1 MKPIRFL
8 TISTFLLVL
17 ISCDPTLD
25 LKLEN
30 QTGNS
35 IEVLYSQ
42 NSRVD
47 YFGKNKTEIVEING
61 RELNKIK
68 LDSAEILRIGTVVA
82 SYVPRTEDIYIDYLE
97 IHSGSDTIKLT
108 GKHAILS
115 TIQRVKRLDWRLI
128 INVSSI

>member
-1 MKPIRFL
+1 MKLIRFL

-17 ISCDPTLD
+17 MSCDPTHD

-42 NSRVD
+42 SSSVN
-47 YFGKNKTEIVEING
+47 YLGKNKTETVKING

-97 IHSGSDTIKLT
+97 IHSDMDTIKLT

-115 TIQRVKRLDWRLI
+115 TIQKVKKLDWRLI
-128 INVSSI
+128 IK

>member
-1 MKPIRFL
+1 M
-8 TISTFLLVL
+8 
-17 ISCDPTLD
+17 SCDPTHD

-30 QTGNS
+30 LTGNS
-35 IEVLYSQ
+35 IEVLYSL

-68 LDSAEILRIGTVVA
+68 LDSAEILRIGNVVA

-97 IHSGSDTIKLT
+97 IQSGSDTIKLT

-115 TIQRVKRLDWRLI
+115 TIQKVKRLDWRLI
-128 INVSSI
+128 IK

>member
-1 MKPIRFL
+1 MKLIRFL

-17 ISCDPTLD
+17 MSCDPTHD

-42 NSRVD
+42 NSEVA
-47 YFGKNKTEIVEING
+47 YFGKNKTEIVEIHG
-61 RELNKIK
+61 QELNKIK
-68 LDSAEILRIGTVVA
+68 LDSAETLKIGTVIA
-82 SYVPRTEDIYIDYLE
+82 SYVPRTEDIYVDYLE

-115 TIQRVKRLDWRLI
+115 TIQKVKRLDWRLI
-128 INVSSI
+128 IK